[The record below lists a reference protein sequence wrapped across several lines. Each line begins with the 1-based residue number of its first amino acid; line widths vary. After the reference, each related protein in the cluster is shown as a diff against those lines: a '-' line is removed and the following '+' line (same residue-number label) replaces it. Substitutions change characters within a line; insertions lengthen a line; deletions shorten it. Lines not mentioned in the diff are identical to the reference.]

1 MRALISYRL
10 DVPGSQFERALV
22 AAHLRGCAECSAF
35 GAEVGAFTALI
46 RDAPLEQM
54 PRQVSLPRAARYRRP
69 LRVARGALA
78 TAAVAV
84 AAVGIGG
91 SAQLD
96 GAADIFR
103 TAAPAPGDANQI
115 VSIRQLRREDLSQG
129 RLAILPLPDGSLG
142 AVKPVLRVANL

>member
-10 DVPGSQFERALV
+10 DVPGSQFELALV

-46 RDAPLEQM
+46 RDAPLERM

-84 AAVGIGG
+84 AAIGIGG
-91 SAQLD
+91 SARLN
-96 GAADIFR
+96 GAADISR
-103 TAAPAPGDANQI
+103 VAAPASGDRL
-115 VSIRQLRREDLSQG
+115 VSLRELRREALVQG
-129 RLAILPLPDGSLG
+129 ELAILPLVDDSLG
-142 AVKPVLRVANL
+142 AVKPVLPVANL